1 MTLIKEAPNFFRRI
15 AAFGLDYLLIAGY
28 LVVLA
33 IVSSILA
40 FGPMKDVWQGLL
52 SSPERKDLFAFI
64 VAILPVIVYFT
75 LMESSE
81 SGATLGKRRLGL
93 RVVHESGERLS
104 RWRAL
109 VRSVVKFLPWQVQH
123 TCLFHIPGW
132 PMETQEPPVW
142 VVVGVVLAWVVILI
156 YVVTLAV
163 SPTRRTLYDWVS
175 GSQVVMSRTED
186 HC

>member
-1 MTLIKEAPNFFRRI
+1 MTLIKEGPNFFRRI

-33 IVSSILA
+33 IFGSILV
-40 FGPMKDVWQGLL
+40 FGPMKDVWQGLM
-52 SSPERKDLFAFI
+52 SSPVRMDLIAFI
-64 VAILPVIVYFT
+64 TLILPVILYFT

-81 SGATLGKRRLGL
+81 SGATFGKRRLGL
-93 RVVHESGERLS
+93 RVVHKSGERLS

-109 VRSVVKFLPWQVQH
+109 VRSVVKFLPWQLEH

-142 VVVGVVLAWVVILI
+142 VIVGLVLGWVAILM

-163 SPTRRTLYDWVS
+163 GPTRRTLYDWVS

-186 HC
+186 DC